1 MLDQKALKTSKGDA
15 VKRHHPISFL
25 VVLLTVFVTC
35 LSSEDAASQ
44 GPLDG
49 KTVPQ
54 VSSQSD
60 RSQQPVSP
68 DATPPFTTQFKGQL
82 TIRDN
87 RTATEVTTKRIKILS
102 QGVVQSLSQQQV
114 QFVEGMQKLETLEAF
129 TEKADGRHV
138 AVDSANIITRDAA
151 SGLQAT
157 YASDLKIRTFI
168 FPDVAVGD
176 TLVMTLKSDILR
188 DFFAG
193 QLTDFD
199 VFPRSQSVT
208 SVQYTI
214 EAPANLDLSVR
225 ATGNGASD
233 KTEVV
238 GGVRRH
244 LVEVTGGAYR
254 PEEPGAVSPFDRD
267 PYMAISTFHSY
278 EELGLAYGKAAL
290 PQSKPTPE
298 IRVLADEIT
307 RGIADR
313 RAQAAAI
320 DVWVKQNIRY
330 VAVYLSVG
338 RVVPHDAATVLKN
351 KFGDCKDKVTLMSAL
366 LAAKGIASEAALINL
381 GPAYSL
387 PEPPTLAVL
396 NHVIVYLPEFDL
408 YDDPTANVEAF
419 GTLTAEAYD
428 KPVVRV
434 AATGASLARTSPL
447 KPQDHTAQVKT
458 IVRFAADGTISGQTE
473 ESSTGILGGGLRYAG
488 GLVQQIGQETVVQ
501 RQLQS
506 FNTPGSGHFELGSS
520 AELRDPAV
528 IKNEFTLNDHF
539 KAPAPAGIATIP
551 VGMPFSV
558 RLGNYLLGARL
569 SGRQSAFA
577 CLAGSQ
583 SEDIDAIFDPALPM
597 PSPLTAVSIDNA
609 FFTYRSTYR
618 IENRTLKIHRE
629 FVSRVSRQVCPPE
642 AEAQITADLNK
653 VRADVYSGYRFGAPS
668 RPVEA
673 KTPPVTEMTSQVIA
687 DQSRQIGFLYELKP
701 DCSTAAFATV
711 STIEPPKH
719 GKISI
724 DRGTGYSN
732 FPQNNPRFDCNKNQ
746 SEGVKIAYEPNQGF
760 IGDDTLTVDILYAD
774 KSVSRRHYSIKVNPG
789 SADRT
794 SAGPKPQSPAQ
805 IIEVARTA
813 VQDQRLR
820 VATLFD
826 LNPDCS
832 VIGIPTVRILESS
845 KNGSVTSEKGSGFP
859 NYPANNSRSKC
870 NSNAVDGEVIFYM
883 PGPGYVGADAVTI
896 EIIYPDGAASKRR
909 YAIEVK

>member
-1 MLDQKALKTSKGDA
+1 MLDQKALKASTGDA
-15 VKRHHPISFL
+15 VRRHQSISWLVFL
-25 VVLLTVFVTC
+25 TAFVTC
-35 LSSEDAASQ
+35 VASEYAAAQ
-44 GPLDG
+44 GALEG
-49 KTVPQ
+49 KTAPP

-60 RSQQPVSP
+60 RSQPVSA
-68 DATPPFTTQFKGQL
+68 DAAPPFTTQFKGHI

-102 QGVVQSLSQQQV
+102 PGVVQSLSQQQV

-138 AVDSANIITRDAA
+138 AVDPANIITRDAA

-193 QLTDFD
+193 HLTDFD

-208 SVQYTI
+208 SAQYTI

-225 ATGNGASD
+225 AAGNGASD

-238 GGVRRH
+238 GGIRRH
-244 LVEVTGGAYR
+244 LVEVTGAAYR
-254 PEEPGAVSPFDRD
+254 PEEPGAVSPFDRE
-267 PYMAISTFHSY
+267 PYMAISTFRSY

-298 IRVLADEIT
+298 IRALADEIT

-320 DVWVKQNIRY
+320 DAWVKQHIRY
-330 VAVYLSVG
+330 VAVYLTVG

-396 NHVIVYLPEFDL
+396 NHVIAYLPEFDL
-408 YDDPTANVEAF
+408 YDDPTASVEAF
-419 GTLTAEAYD
+419 GTLTGEAYD

-434 AATGASLARTSPL
+434 AATGASLARTPPMKS
-447 KPQDHTAQVKT
+447 QDHTAQVKT

-488 GLVQQIGQETVVQ
+488 GVLQQVGQETVVQ

-506 FNTPGSGHFELGSS
+506 FNTPGSGHYEFDSS
-520 AELRDPAV
+520 APFRDPAV
-528 IKNEFTLNDHF
+528 IKNEFKLNDRF
-539 KAPAPAGIATIP
+539 KTPAPGGIAAIP

-558 RLGNYLLGARL
+558 RLGNSLLGARL
-569 SGRQSAFA
+569 SGRRSAFA

-583 SEDIDAIFDPALPM
+583 SEDIEAIFDPALPM
-597 PSPLTAVSIDNA
+597 PSPLNAVSVDNA
-609 FFTYRSTYR
+609 YFTYKSNYR

-629 FVSRVSRQVCPPE
+629 FVSRVSRQVCAPE
-642 AEAQITADLNK
+642 AEAQIAADLNK
-653 VRADVYSGYRFGAPS
+653 VRADVYSGYRFGTVAPPP
-668 RPVEA
+668 RPVAEI
-673 KTPPVTEMTSQVIA
+673 TSQVIA
-687 DQSRQIGFLYELKP
+687 DQSKLIAFLYELKT

-732 FPQNNPRFDCNKNQ
+732 FPQSNPRFDCNKNQ
-746 SEGVKIAYEPNQGF
+746 SEGVKITYEPNRGF
-760 IGDDTLTVDILYAD
+760 VGDDTLTVDILYAD

-789 SADRT
+789 PADRT
-794 SAGPKPQSPAQ
+794 SAGTKSSSP

-845 KNGSVTSEKGSGFP
+845 KNGNVTVEKGTGFP
-859 NYPANNSRSKC
+859 NYPATNSRSKC
-870 NSNAVDGEVIFYM
+870 NGNAADGQVIFYM
-883 PGPGYVGADAVTI
+883 PEAGYVGADAVMV
-896 EIIYPDGAASKRR
+896 EIIYPDGVASMRR
-909 YAIEVK
+909 YAIAVK